1 MLSVWRRLGWVICA
15 SVSSVG
21 LLATQVCGQDDASK
35 PIGFESADA
44 DRDGWISPAEMA
56 GYLRPRLMDRSVD
69 LAQIFAQ
76 LDLDGD
82 GRLSPSEFA
91 ARQGVLEQ
99 YPGESQLYVPEDP
112 GVGYVPFQG
121 LDRPID
127 DRGVFGAI
135 YHRYLE
141 QLERST
147 EWREAGWRRTNVDR
161 APREV
166 ALPLPAGPVEKPTL
180 ERLIR
185 ATLVIGGGG
194 SDEDFFTGG
203 AVIISPDGY
212 ALTNFH
218 IAEAFNQ
225 KLLAL
230 LADGRVV
237 RVLKLVAGN
246 RATDVAIV
254 QLEGSDFP
262 WVPLASAAP
271 AMADDLVVLHHT
283 ENRFFTYDRG
293 YVKRYPRI
301 GSHPWMEI
309 SPDYAPGGSG
319 CGIFNSR
326 HELVGLVSVIAMG
339 DGPMIASSD
348 LMGEEAET
356 EGWGEDETESGE
368 SGPGPGALVV
378 KLAVPLTAIRELLN
392 SGVGNAGGTADESR

>member
-1 MLSVWRRLGWVICA
+1 MNWVARPCCWLMFAVLWLPWIRPPQVW
-15 SVSSVG
+15 
-21 LLATQVCGQDDASK
+21 GQEEVAL
-35 PIGFESADA
+35 PAGFESADA
-44 DRDGWISPAEMA
+44 NGDAVISMDEML
-56 GYLRPRLMDRSVD
+56 GYLRPHVTNDSLD
-69 LAQIFAQ
+69 LGLIFRE
-76 LDLDGD
+76 LDGD
-82 GRLSPSEFA
+82 GDGQLLPAEFA
-91 ARQGVLEQ
+91 TWRRVLEKYQ
-99 YPGESQLYVPEDP
+99 GEYGLYVPEDP
-112 GVGYVPFQG
+112 GVGYVPFRG
-121 LDRPID
+121 LTEPLD

-147 EWREAGWRRTNVDR
+147 EWRAAGWRRTNVDR
-161 APREV
+161 APREI
-166 ALPLPAGPVEKPTL
+166 ALPLPAVLAEKPSL
-180 ERLIR
+180 ERLVR

-194 SDEDFFTGG
+194 SDEEFFTGG
-203 AVIISPDGY
+203 AVIISPEGY

-218 IAEAFNQ
+218 IAESFNQ
-225 KLLAL
+225 KLVAL

-262 WVPLASAAP
+262 WVPLASAVP

-309 SPDYAPGGSG
+309 SADYAPGGSG

-356 EGWGEDETESGE
+356 EGWGEDETESVE
-368 SGPGPGALVV
+368 SGAAPGALVV

-392 SGVGNAGGTADESR
+392 SGVGNSGGAADESR